1 MTVDASAPAM
11 ADCSLA
17 AGLRLVVT
25 VDGGALATEL
35 VAALSDHG
43 ALFAT
48 VSLSSSGKGDAQAAI
63 AKAAEGWDGID
74 ALIHAAPLPP
84 DAKLATIAEMDAE
97 AWIAHSEGP
106 VKRQLWLFQ
115 AAYPFLKQ
123 RRGRIVVVQP
133 NFGISGM
140 IGATALGAAVEGQ
153 RILAK
158 IAARQ
163 WGKEGISANALLV
176 SPELLLPGIDPA
188 LVRKMAEAATGFLP
202 PSLRPIGGTD
212 VRRDIAPVV
221 AFLASPGGGLVTG
234 QTIVAD
240 GGSWMVP

>member
-1 MTVDASAPAM
+1 MTMGGADMLKLAIVNDGGVLGSA
-11 ADCSLA
+11 LA
-17 AGLRLVVT
+17 A
-25 VDGGALATEL
+25 ALAKDGVQ
-35 VAALSDHG
+35 VAN
-43 ALFAT
+43 
-48 VSLSSSGKGDAQAAI
+48 VSPAGQGKAAAHAAI
-63 AKAAEGWDGID
+63 ARAAAEMDGID
-74 ALIHAAPLPP
+74 ALIDASPLPA
-84 DAKLATIAEMDAE
+84 DASLATISEMDVDQWTAR
-97 AWIAHSEGP
+97 SEGP

-115 AAYPFLKQ
+115 AVHPFLKA

-163 WGKEGISANALLV
+163 WGKDGISANALLV
-176 SPELLLPGIDPA
+176 SPEVVLPAIDQA
-188 LVRKMAEAATGFLP
+188 LVRKMGEAATGFLP

-212 VRRDIAPVV
+212 IARDIAPIV
-221 AFLASPGGGLVTG
+221 AFLASPAGGLFTG